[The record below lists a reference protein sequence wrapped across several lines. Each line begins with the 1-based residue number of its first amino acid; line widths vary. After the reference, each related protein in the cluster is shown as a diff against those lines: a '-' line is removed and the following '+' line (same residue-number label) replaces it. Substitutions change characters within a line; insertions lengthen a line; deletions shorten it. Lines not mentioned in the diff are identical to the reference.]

1 MNDVKKLLL
10 NLLITVDKILM
21 ESQIEY
27 FTIAGALLGMKRYGG
42 FIPWDDDIDI
52 AIFREDYEK
61 TVSVLKN
68 KLPNGIKIILPDD
81 DGYCQEYPKVVYVNN
96 IGVISEVALDIFV
109 LDNTKKNDNLI
120 RFFQDKIIKLI
131 YFTKYYKQ
139 KNENGEK
146 YKPKSKLANF
156 VLKIISKLKYKTLNK
171 VLKKTMEF
179 RKKSNTNLCINWG
192 SCFDYHTQVIDK
204 NVFRPAS
211 IGTFEKIS
219 VNVPNDV
226 HEFLKNNY
234 GPDYMTPP
242 PEGKRHNHNVS
253 LIGCEDVD
261 MITIDETIFLAK
273 QKTESN

>member
-10 NLLITVDKILM
+10 NLLITVDKILL

-61 TVSVLKN
+61 TVSVLN
-68 KLPNGIKIILPDD
+68 DKLPNGIKIILPDD
-81 DGYCQEYPKVVYVNN
+81 VDYCHEYPKVVYVNN
-96 IGVISEVALDIFV
+96 IGVISEVALDIFI

-120 RFFQDKIIKLI
+120 RFLQDKIIKLI

-139 KNENGEK
+139 KNENGVK
-146 YKPKSKLANF
+146 YKPKSKLANL
-156 VLKIISKLKYKTLNK
+156 VLKIFSKVKYKTLNK
-171 VLKKTMEF
+171 MLKRTMEF

-192 SCFDYHTQVIDK
+192 SCFDYRTQVMKKDIFTPVTKGCFEGICVLIPNNTDK
-204 NVFRPAS
+204 
-211 IGTFEKIS
+211 
-219 VNVPNDV
+219 
-226 HEFLKNNY
+226 FLENNY

-242 PEGKRHNHNVS
+242 PEGKRYNHNVS

-261 MITIDETIFLAK
+261 MLTIDETIFLAR
-273 QKTESN
+273 QKIN